1 MALYEYRCDRDGM
14 FDVTRPLGTAPAT
27 VACPECGNEAQR
39 VISLP
44 MVRCGTRNA
53 YTTAIEHAEKSRYEP
68 EVVTSVPSAGA
79 MRPTRVARMTPALAR
94 LPRP

>member
-1 MALYEYRCDRDGM
+1 MATYEYRCDQDGV
-14 FDVTRPLGTAPAT
+14 FEVTRPLGTAPESVT
-27 VACPECGNEAQR
+27 CPACGSEAQR
-39 VISLP
+39 IISLP

-53 YTTAIEHAEKSRYEP
+53 YVAAIENAEKSRYEP

-79 MRPTRVARMTPALAR
+79 KRPVRMARMTPALAR